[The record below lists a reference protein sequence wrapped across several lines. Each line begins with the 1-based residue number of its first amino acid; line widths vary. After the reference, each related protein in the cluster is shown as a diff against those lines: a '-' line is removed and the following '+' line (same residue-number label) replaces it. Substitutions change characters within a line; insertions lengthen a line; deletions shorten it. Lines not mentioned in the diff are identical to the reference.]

1 MGIDWRIQ
9 SSREMESSCASPTG
23 SMIQSIHGRGEK
35 PEWLQLNPRSDKP
48 SKTKDQVIRKR
59 IANKVSWYD
68 YGEQVKNFATQ
79 AHSKTRQWNW
89 IDRENEKETVD
100 MNFVGD
106 QV

>member
-1 MGIDWRIQ
+1 MCKSNGVNDTVDPWK
-9 SSREMESSCASPTG
+9 E
-23 SMIQSIHGRGEK
+23 EK

-100 MNFVGD
+100 MNFVQD